1 MVLGSGV
8 YRIGS
13 SVEFDWC
20 SVRAIRTLRE
30 QGFKTVMINVSAFF
44 LFSSNPHSGDVP
56 PSRQPSI
63 RSWNIRVAWRAI
75 SSYCLLRS
83 LVCNSVFIVR
93 V

>member
-30 QGFKTVMINVSAFF
+30 QGFKTVMINVSVLFF
-44 LFSSNPHSGDVP
+44 LSHFHSVDCP
-56 PSRQPSI
+56 LSRQPSI
-63 RSWNIRVAWRAI
+63 RSWNVRATWRAF
-75 SSYCLLRS
+75 SSYCQLRS
-83 LVCNSVFIVR
+83 PVSNFVFIVR